1 MSAGAALYS
10 YMLMAG
16 YYTVQQ
22 GDHVSSIAIA
32 NGFADYLIIWDH
44 PNNADLKKK
53 RQNPNVLLPGDPLF
67 IPDPEDRVEPCPTDQ
82 QHKFV
87 AKRSRLRL
95 RLVLEDIYEKPIAN
109 TPCDLLLRSGARH
122 VTTDGAGKIDEIIPA
137 DTRDA
142 MLVINGPATPF
153 QGDQIPI
160 RVGHLDP
167 IDEVTGQAA
176 RLANLGYYFE
186 PLQPVDED
194 EFKSAVEEFQC
205 DHGLKVDGKCGPA
218 TQAKLKQEHG
228 C

>member
-1 MSAGAALYS
+1 
-10 YMLMAG
+10 MAG

-32 NGFADYLIIWDH
+32 NGFADYHIIWDH

-53 RQNPNVLLPGDPLF
+53 RLTPNVLLPGDPLF
-67 IPDPEDRVEPCPTDQ
+67 IPDREDHVEPCPTDQ

-95 RLVLEDIYEKPIAN
+95 RLVLEDLYEKPIAN

-122 VTTDGAGKIDEIIPA
+122 VTTDGSGKIDEPIPA

-160 RVGHLDP
+160 RVGYLDP
-167 IDEVTGQAA
+167 LDEATGQAA
-176 RLANLGYYFE
+176 RLANLGYYFA
-186 PLQPVDED
+186 PLKPLDQD
-194 EFKSAVEEFQC
+194 EFESAVEEFQC

-218 TQAKLKQEHG
+218 TQARLKQEHG